1 MPFSLHRRAVLAGGL
16 ALGALA
22 GAARAQGLSTIPAA
36 PFAEARTTAGRV
48 RGGTARG
55 ALCFKG
61 IPYAGRVGGQNRFKA
76 PPPVEPWSGV
86 RDALTLGAP
95 TLQREKQTYG
105 EQEPAYSEDCL
116 FLNVWTPAIDS
127 KARPVLVYLHGGGYS
142 TGSAGSPTQDGGR
155 MAQRYDLVVVAPN
168 HRLGLLGFLRLPGDA
183 YAASGNQGM
192 FDMIAAL
199 QWVRDNIANFGGDP
213 GNVTIFGESGG
224 GGKVG
229 TLMGMPAAKGLFHK
243 AGISSGAQLNRM
255 PLIAAE
261 ETTKRLMKALAI
273 ADPAKLADVP
283 AQTLLDLQWA
293 GEKGQGGLSL
303 ATDGY
308 AAPKIAGLPGI
319 SFSESTVAGHFGP
332 VVDGVGIPD
341 DPFSPAATHLC
352 AGMPLLIGNNRTEA
366 SFFFLGQPEVYSL
379 DDAGLTARITA
390 DFGDQA
396 PGIVATYR
404 GLYPQASPSE
414 LFLLIA
420 TARTMGFET
429 GVLADR
435 KAAQPA
441 PVYRYRWDYPSNRPI
456 GGVEAS
462 LGATLGAGHA
472 TDIGPM
478 FDNWDEKGL
487 HGDGP
492 GVQAA
497 SEALSAAW
505 ASFARSGRPVIPGAP
520 AWPRYDAA
528 TRPVMMIDAASQ
540 VVNDPDAA
548 ARQMWEK
555 LAG

>member
-1 MPFSLHRRAVLAGGL
+1 MSLTLNRRAALMGGAGLLGL
-16 ALGALA
+16 SAFGAH
-22 GAARAQGLSTIPAA
+22 AADLSTIPAA
-36 PFAEARTTAGRV
+36 PFVEARTTAGKV

-61 IPYAGRVGGQNRFKA
+61 IPYAGQVSGAERFIT
-76 PPPVEPWSGV
+76 PPPVVPWKGV

-116 FLNVWTPAIDS
+116 YLNVWTPAVDK
-127 KARPVLVYLHGGGYS
+127 KARPVMVYLHGGGYS

-155 MAQRYDLVVVAPN
+155 MAARYDVVVVAPN
-168 HRLGLLGFLRLPGDA
+168 HRLGLLGFLWLGDELGGD
-183 YAASGNQGM
+183 YNASGNQGM

-199 QWVRDNIANFGGDP
+199 KWVRDNIAHFGGDP
-213 GNVTIFGESGG
+213 HNVTILGESGG
-224 GGKVG
+224 GAKVG
-229 TLMGMPAAKGLFHK
+229 TLMGMPEAKGLYHK

-255 PLIAAE
+255 PRAAAK
-261 ETTKRLMKALAI
+261 ETTKRLMKALDITDAR
-273 ADPAKLADVP
+273 KLLDVP

-293 GEKGQGGLSL
+293 GEKGQGGLSV

-308 AAPKIAGLPGI
+308 VAPKMPGLQGI

-332 VVDGVGIPD
+332 VVDGICLPK
-341 DPFSPAATHLC
+341 DPFDPMTPLAADV
-352 AGMPLLIGNNRTEA
+352 PLFIGNNRTES
-366 SFFFLGQPEVYSL
+366 SFFFMGQPELFSL
-379 DDAGLTARITA
+379 DEAGLSARIGA
-390 DFGDQA
+390 DFGDKA
-396 PGIVATYR
+396 AGIVATYR

-414 LFLLIA
+414 LFLLIT

-429 GVLADR
+429 GVAADR
-435 KAAQPA
+435 KAAQGA
-441 PVYRYRWDYPSNRPI
+441 AVYRYRWDYASNRPI
-456 GGVEAS
+456 TGTS
-462 LGATLGAGHA
+462 ATLGPGHA

-497 SEALSAAW
+497 SENLSAAW
-505 ASFARSGRPVIPGAP
+505 ASFARTGKPEIPGAP
-520 AWPRYDAA
+520 EWPRYDVA
-528 TRPVMMIDAASQ
+528 TRPVMVVDAQ
-540 VVNDPDAA
+540 CKVENDPDSA
-548 ARQMWEK
+548 ARKMWEG